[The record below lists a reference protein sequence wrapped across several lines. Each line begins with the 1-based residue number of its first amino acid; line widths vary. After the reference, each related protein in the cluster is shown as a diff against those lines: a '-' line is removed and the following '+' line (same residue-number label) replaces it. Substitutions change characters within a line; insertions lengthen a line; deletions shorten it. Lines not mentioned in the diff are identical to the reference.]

1 MNQEQEPYPVD
12 PHRWGEWVET
22 RVPYRRIISLS
33 LVAIM
38 FVGSGYLHYRAASR
52 KATLQNIIS
61 KRPATEATK
70 KSKPEG
76 TESAY
81 NSVSPLSRE
90 AQSKMDAF
98 LVKATNLSRSSR
110 DVRPMDFPGIS
121 SPGAS
126 VTSRSATSA
135 PKEAVPEAV
144 FPAAAIAPSSATELL
159 TDTTALEPNSSVD
172 TAHEIVPI
180 RAISSRRQDGSHAAI
195 GENSPMVREDL
206 PFDAPA
212 LRRPPGYQA
221 GSTSGLL
228 RAVPVP
234 ATGPTFEEPT
244 GQLKPSRVNSVASVP
259 LTSVPVPVPLT
270 PTLSKPLEGRP
281 AKSATV
287 NLRVG
292 DTVRRFSIR
301 AYEPMQVG
309 GNSPV
314 PFTRRKKYHS
324 AANNLADYVVYQEDP
339 VNCTPWIVQPGQS
352 VESLAAALKILPGE
366 IRDINQV
373 SSVIPGQLIYLP
385 VHNTEIR

>member
-1 MNQEQEPYPVD
+1 MKTIKNQEQEPYPVD

-22 RVPYRRIISLS
+22 RVPYRRIILLS
-33 LVAIM
+33 LVAIL
-38 FVGSGYLHYRAASR
+38 FVGSGYLYHRAAGR
-52 KATLQNIIS
+52 KAMLQNIIS
-61 KRPATEATK
+61 KRPAPEATNE
-70 KSKPEG
+70 SKPEA

-81 NSVSPLSRE
+81 NSVTPLSLE

-98 LVKATNLSRSSR
+98 LAKATNLSRSSR

-121 SPGAS
+121 NPGVS
-126 VTSRSATSA
+126 ITSRSATSA

-144 FPAAAIAPSSATELL
+144 FPAAAIAPSSATDSL
-159 TDTTALEPNSSVD
+159 TDTSALEPNSTAD

-195 GENSPMVREDL
+195 GENSPMVREEL

-234 ATGPTFEEPT
+234 STGPTFEEPT
-244 GQLKPSRVNSVASVP
+244 GQLKPSLVNSVASVP
-259 LTSVPVPVPLT
+259 LTSVPLT
-270 PTLSKPLEGRP
+270 PTLSKPQEGRP

-287 NLRVG
+287 NLRFG

-314 PFTRRKKYHS
+314 PTTKRKKYLS
-324 AANNLADYVVYQEDP
+324 AADNLADYVVYQEDP